1 MTDRSKHPIV
11 HFVGSI
17 PLPDSET
24 VFRTLS
30 KAVGPHL
37 VRLPDGETGIRKS
50 WIRFLQDVLS
60 GNSAIEFAKD
70 VPPFKFVQWDGKLVR
85 EIPRLRVKPGATI
98 DPASVRHRLCRD
110 GDRVVGRVRAAA
122 EGRRHSRR
130 ASNSRSRFRRRS
142 RRPTTTWCRATGRSC
157 WRRWCRISSA
167 RSAKIAKALPND
179 RIAIQWDVCQEV
191 LAWENYYDKGPV
203 DFRTE
208 TIDVLTR
215 IGDGVPAGIELGY
228 HLCYG
233 SPADEHMVLPK
244 DMGIMVE
251 MTNAIVAGVK
261 RPIQFFHMPVV
272 KARTD
277 DAYFAPLKNLKL
289 RPGTELYL
297 GLIHHNDASGDAA
310 RLAAARRHAR
320 VDGIGTECGMARG
333 DPARLPAL
341 LAAHAAG
348 SRRKSPPRFL
358 GGLTVRSTSDFR
370 LRAGMAE
377 AVVAQ
382 IGPAAR
388 IVGFEALRAVRVV
401 VVAAISRR
409 GDIAVVVAV
418 ACIGVVVI
426 AVAAAVVVRRGADQR
441 TGRKA
446 ATESAPAPP

>member
-1 MTDRSKHPIV
+1 MTDRSRLPIV

-37 VRLPDGETGIRKS
+37 VRLPDGETGIRKT

-60 GNSAIEFAKD
+60 GNSALEFATG
-70 VPPFKFVQWDGKLVR
+70 VPPFKFVQWDGKVVR
-85 EIPRLRVKPGATI
+85 EIQRLRVRPGATV
-98 DPASVRHRLCRD
+98 DPATLDTGYAAMAIESWQIFDRLQKA
-110 GDRVVGRVRAAA
+110 GDIPAGVKFQI
-122 EGRRHSRR
+122 SI
-130 ASNSRSRFRRRS
+130 
-142 RRPTTTWCRATGRSC
+142 PTPVAPTYNNMVPADRQKLLQPLTQNFLGEVS
-157 WRRWCRISSA
+157 
-167 RSAKIAKALPND
+167 KIAKALPND

-208 TIDVLTR
+208 TLDVLTK
-215 IGDGVPAGIELGY
+215 IGDGVPASIELGY

-251 MTNAIVAGVK
+251 MTNAIVARVK
-261 RPIQFFHMPVV
+261 RPVQFFHMPVV

-289 RPGTELYL
+289 GPGTELYL
-297 GLIHHNDASGDAA
+297 GLIHYNDASGDAA

-320 VDGIGTECGMARG
+320 VDGMGTECGMARG

-341 LAAHAAG
+341 LAAHA
-348 SRRKSPPRFL
+348 K
-358 GGLTVRSTSDFR
+358 V
-370 LRAGMAE
+370 AE
-377 AVVAQ
+377 S
-382 IGPAAR
+382 G
-388 IVGFEALRAVRVV
+388 
-401 VVAAISRR
+401 
-409 GDIAVVVAV
+409 
-418 ACIGVVVI
+418 
-426 AVAAAVVVRRGADQR
+426 
-441 TGRKA
+441 
-446 ATESAPAPP
+446 